1 MKTIIALFTILFL
14 SLTFTASD
22 AVAFLNDGEIARA
35 VFASNVE
42 DREPVDNL
50 ESLEEGLE
58 RVYFF
63 TDLRNFEGHTV
74 THRWYYNGEKDFE
87 MNFDVGGP
95 RWRTW
100 SSKALTEH
108 HTGTWRVDVIADETV
123 IDSFEISR

>member
-1 MKTIIALFTILFL
+1 MKSILASLTILLL
-14 SLTFTASD
+14 SLSFAFSD
-22 AVAFLNDGEIARA
+22 ARATINDGEIARA
-35 VFASNVE
+35 VFATNVE
-42 DREPVDNL
+42 DREPTDNL
-50 ESLEEGLE
+50 ESLEDGLE

-63 TDLRNFEGHTV
+63 TDLRNFEGQTV

-108 HTGTWRVDVIADETV
+108 HTGTWRVDVISGDTV
-123 IDSFEISR
+123 IDSFEISH